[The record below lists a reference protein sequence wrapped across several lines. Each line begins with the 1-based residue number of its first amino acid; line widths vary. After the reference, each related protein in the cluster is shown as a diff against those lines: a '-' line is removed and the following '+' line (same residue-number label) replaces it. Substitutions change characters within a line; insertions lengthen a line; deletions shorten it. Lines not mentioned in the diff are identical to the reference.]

1 MYLLKSF
8 LATMIGVAFFA
19 LNSLPALSA
28 DIVDTAVEAGSFETL
43 TTALEEA
50 GLADTLKEEGPYT
63 VFAPTDDAFAQLP
76 EGTVSSLLEPE
87 NQDKLTE
94 ILLYHVVAGEVTSD
108 QIVDGEL
115 KTVGGKSVYI
125 STDEGVQVN
134 DANVVKADITA
145 DNGVIHVV
153 DHVLLP

>member
-1 MYLLKSF
+1 MV
-8 LATMIGVAFFA
+8 GVAFFA

-28 DIVDTAVEAGSFETL
+28 DIVETAVEAGSFETL
-43 TTALEEA
+43 TTAVEEA

-63 VFAPTDDAFAQLP
+63 VFAPTDEAFAQLP

-87 NQDKLTE
+87 NQDKLTD

-115 KTVGGKSVYI
+115 KTVGGESVYI
-125 STDEGVQVN
+125 STDQGVQIN
-134 DANVVKADITA
+134 DANVVKADIAA
-145 DNGVIHVV
+145 DNGVIHVI
-153 DHVLLP
+153 DQVLLP

>member
-1 MYLLKSF
+1 MRFLKS
-8 LATMIGVAFFA
+8 LLMTMVGVAFFA
-19 LNSLPALSA
+19 FNSLPALSA
-28 DIVDTAVEAGSFETL
+28 NIVDTAVEAGSFETL
-43 TTALEEA
+43 TTAVQEA

-76 EGTVSSLLEPE
+76 EGTVSALLEPE
-87 NQDKLTE
+87 NQDKLTD

-108 QIVDGEL
+108 QIIDGEL
-115 KTVGGKSVYI
+115 KTVGGESIYL

-134 DANVVKADITA
+134 DANVVKADIAA

-153 DHVLLP
+153 DQVLLP

>member
-1 MYLLKSF
+1 MV
-8 LATMIGVAFFA
+8 GVAFFA

-43 TTALEEA
+43 TTAVEEA

-63 VFAPTDDAFAQLP
+63 VFAPTDEAFAQLP

-87 NQDKLTE
+87 NQDKLTD

-115 KTVGGKSVYI
+115 KTVGGESVYI
-125 STDEGVQVN
+125 STDQGVQIN

-153 DHVLLP
+153 DQVLLP

>member
-1 MYLLKSF
+1 MV
-8 LATMIGVAFFA
+8 GVAFFA

-28 DIVDTAVEAGSFETL
+28 NIVETAVEAGSFETL
-43 TTALEEA
+43 TTAVEEA

-63 VFAPTDDAFAQLP
+63 VFAPTDEAFAQLP

-87 NQDKLTE
+87 NQDKLTD

-115 KTVGGKSVYI
+115 KTVGGESVYI
-125 STDEGVQVN
+125 STDQGVQIN
-134 DANVVKADITA
+134 DANVVKADIAA
-145 DNGVIHVV
+145 DNGVIHVI
-153 DHVLLP
+153 DQVLLP

>member
-1 MYLLKSF
+1 MV
-8 LATMIGVAFFA
+8 GVAFFA

-43 TTALEEA
+43 TTAVEEA

-63 VFAPTDDAFAQLP
+63 VFAPTDEAFAQLP

-87 NQDKLTE
+87 NQDKLTD

-115 KTVGGKSVYI
+115 KTVGGESVYI
-125 STDEGVQVN
+125 STDQGVQIN
-134 DANVVKADITA
+134 DANVVKADIAA

-153 DHVLLP
+153 DQVLLP

>member
-1 MYLLKSF
+1 MHLLKSF
-8 LATMIGVAFFA
+8 LATLIGVAFFA

-76 EGTVSSLLEPE
+76 EGTVSSLLEPK
-87 NQDKLTE
+87 NQDKLTD

>member
-1 MYLLKSF
+1 MHLLKSF
-8 LATMIGVAFFA
+8 LATMVGVAFFA

-28 DIVDTAVEAGSFETL
+28 NIVETAVEAGSFETL
-43 TTALEEA
+43 TTAVEEA

-63 VFAPTDDAFAQLP
+63 VFAPTDEAFAQLP

-87 NQDKLTE
+87 NQDKLTD

-115 KTVGGKSVYI
+115 KTVGGESVYI
-125 STDEGVQVN
+125 STDQGVQIN
-134 DANVVKADITA
+134 DANVVKADIAA
-145 DNGVIHVV
+145 DNGVIHVI
-153 DHVLLP
+153 DQVLLP

>member
-1 MYLLKSF
+1 MHLLKSF

>member
-87 NQDKLTE
+87 NQDKLTD

>member
-1 MYLLKSF
+1 
-8 LATMIGVAFFA
+8 MIGVAFFA

-87 NQDKLTE
+87 NQDKLTD

>member
-1 MYLLKSF
+1 MHLLKSF
-8 LATMIGVAFFA
+8 LATLIGVAFFA

-87 NQDKLTE
+87 NQDKLTD